1 MILALECE
9 SKAAFHHFNIGQK
22 LAILHDRLQNDIP
35 RLKNILKE
43 GLSMDLRY
51 EYYLRHQG
59 VFIISTSTP
68 ILNLLTHIGLLEDIG
83 NTMNC

>member
-1 MILALECE
+1 MECE
-9 SKAAFHHFNIGQK
+9 SKAAFHHGQK

-51 EYYLRHQG
+51 EYYG
-59 VFIISTSTP
+59 AFIISTSTP
-68 ILNLLTHIGLLEDIG
+68 SLILLTLIGLLEDIET
-83 NTMNC
+83 TMNC